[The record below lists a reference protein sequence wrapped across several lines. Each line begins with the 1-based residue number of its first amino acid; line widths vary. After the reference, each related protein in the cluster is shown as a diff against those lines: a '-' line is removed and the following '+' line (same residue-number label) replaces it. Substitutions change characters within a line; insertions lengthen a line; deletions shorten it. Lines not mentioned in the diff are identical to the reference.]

1 MYQQYSDALYGIIL
15 RILKRQEDAEEVL
28 QVVFLKIW
36 NNIDSY
42 SDTKATLFTWMA
54 QIARNA
60 AIDRSRLKSFEMDN
74 NTRSFDVSENELKT
88 EAGVAGIDIKALIK
102 DMPEKYRVLIEK
114 MFLMGCTQQE
124 IADDLEI
131 PLGTVKTR
139 LREAI
144 NQLRD
149 QLKDEK
155 HLLYSLFIM

>member
-1 MYQQYSDALYGIIL
+1 MYQHYSDALYGIIL

-42 SDTKATLFTWMA
+42 NEAKATLFTWMA

-60 AIDRSRLKSFEMDN
+60 AIDRSRLKSFDMDN
-74 NTRSFDVSENELKT
+74 NTKSFEESESELKT
-88 EAGVAGIDIKALIK
+88 DAGVSGIDIKELIK
-102 DMPEKYRVLIEK
+102 DMPEKYRLLIDK
-114 MFLMGCTQQE
+114 MFLQGFTQQE
-124 IADDLEI
+124 ISDDLDI

-144 NQLRD
+144 SQLRD
-149 QLKDEK
+149 QLKNEK
-155 HLLYSLFIM
+155 HLLYILFIM